1 MRLSDAVLWFGAV
14 ALYFFGDILTT
25 LRNLEAGMVELNPL
39 STNFLAVK
47 LFVLF
52 LGVSIY
58 LRWKLRAIPAMLF
71 VLGGLAVLHNIYSG
85 I

>member
-1 MRLSDAVLWFGAV
+1 MRLSDAVLWSGAI

-25 LRNLEAGMVELNPL
+25 FRNLKAGMVELNPL
-39 STNFLAVK
+39 STNFLVVK

-52 LGVSIY
+52 LGAGIY
-58 LRWKLRAIPAMLF
+58 LKWKFRAIPAILL
-71 VLGGLAVLHNIYSG
+71 VLGGLTVLHNVYSG

>member
-14 ALYFFGDILTT
+14 ALYFFGDVFTT

-58 LRWKLRAIPAMLF
+58 LRWKLRAIPAILL
-71 VLGGLAVLHNIYSG
+71 VLGGLAVLHNVYSG